1 MSKVVRLK
9 IEDRVRDLLTQ
20 YHLFHGDFNVR
31 CVMAFM
37 TAKGYACYL
46 MRFSNRAGVRY
57 SSIDMV
63 SLGDEET
70 YYVTEYFSEKRERE
84 RGMVK
89 HAINFF
95 KQA

>member
-31 CVMAFM
+31 CVMAFK
-37 TAKGYACYL
+37 TAKGDACYL
-46 MRFSNRAGVRY
+46 MRFRNRAGVRY

-63 SLGDEET
+63 SLCDGEP
-70 YYVTEYFSEKRERE
+70 YATEYFSEIRERE
-84 RGMVK
+84 RSMVRN
-89 HAINFF
+89 AIDFF
-95 KQA
+95 QQA